1 MPQTGSC
8 WLQVE
13 MDAGFGQRCPVDL
26 LPGGGNVPVT
36 SANVRQ
42 YCELYAQHLLVH
54 SIQKQFAAFQRGFLR
69 LCSGAALQLFR
80 CGAYTLKPQILKCLN
95 PQPSLQLFRGGARA
109 ALG

>member
-1 MPQTGSC
+1 M
-8 WLQVE
+8 QVE
-13 MDAGFGQRCPVDL
+13 MDAGFGLRCPVDL

-80 CGAYTLKPQILKCLN
+80 CGAYTLKTSVIGCYKDIVCLGE
-95 PQPSLQLFRGGARA
+95 PTKGSLGRA
-109 ALG
+109 TPNSEHVKP